1 MSFVGFVGALASAIG
16 TLLLFYGPQEAQYWL
31 TKDNKASIRKKATEL
46 ANKIATDTT
55 LANQIIDNVN
65 NKKMEMA
72 SSLINA
78 SPFSSAYSKVM
89 KEVKNLDAQRAEA
102 QESLKGIDKITHKY
116 NQAMDDLTQES
127 EKTFTGA
134 LADRVPSIIQKGK
147 QFGSNVLQGGRN
159 FIDNVRSKFKEVL

>member
-1 MSFVGFVGALASAIG
+1 MSFMGIAAALASALG

-31 TKDNKASIRKKATEL
+31 TKSNKASIRKKVSDL

-65 NKKMEMA
+65 NRKMDIA
-72 SSLINA
+72 TSLINA

-89 KEVKNLDAQRAEA
+89 KEVKNLDTQKLEA
-102 QESLKGIDKITHKY
+102 QQKLRDVDKATKEY
-116 NQAMDDLTQES
+116 NQAVDDLTQES

-134 LADRVPSIIQKGK
+134 IADRVSNFIRKGKKSINDTAQKG
-147 QFGSNVLQGGRN
+147 QDFTDDVRN
-159 FIDNVRSKFKEVL
+159 KFKEVL